1 MATRVDSRPDR
12 SSEHADLGT
21 AISRYLRDAE
31 TGRVPAFDG
40 GDYSP
45 AALRSLRRT
54 LDHVASAVGA
64 LGLADLHAMNAKELE
79 SLGWQV
85 VDYAG
90 LPPSRAPVV
99 VDALRRLSTYSRTE
113 SPADPPPR
121 TRRYTYTRTESTAE
135 PRPRTRFEPA
145 SAPAPAGTLG
155 RTPTHTM
162 LALGTRL
169 GAWIERVMVIALLLT
184 AIGLALALI

>member
-12 SSEHADLGT
+12 SFERADLGT

-31 TGRVPAFDG
+31 AGRVRAFDG

-45 AALRSLRRT
+45 AGLRSLRRT
-54 LDHVASAVGA
+54 LDHVESAVGA

-79 SLGWQV
+79 ALGWQV

-99 VDALRRLSTYSRTE
+99 VETLRRLSTYSRTD

-121 TRRYTYTRTESTAE
+121 I
-135 PRPRTRFEPA
+135 RPVPA
-145 SAPAPAGTLG
+145 SAPAPAGTP

-162 LALGTRL
+162 LTLGAGV
-169 GAWIERVMVIALLLT
+169 GAWIERVMVIALVLT